1 MINYTRHHVTDAD
14 IAAVVSVLKSDRLTQ
29 GPTVP
34 LLEDELCKVIG
45 CNHAVCV
52 SSGTAGL
59 ALAYLAS
66 ERYAIR
72 TSPISCMATP
82 NAALSVGLQVEF
94 GDTDAMHGLLDP
106 AEHCPRGVLQVPV
119 WLAGKF
125 AQIPEGPCVIDA
137 CQALWHIQLKDA
149 LQWVDGAVI
158 SFHPTKVIAAGEG
171 GAVVTNNPDFAMR
184 IREMRDYGR
193 DVETR
198 RQVRLGLNYR
208 MDEMS
213 AALALSQLSRLDEN
227 IARRSALVDLYDD
240 QLRGVEEIQRI
251 PHSGLSTC
259 YLYQVHCVGVD
270 RDVFRKRLLDR
281 GIETQIHHPP
291 IHLEPYYRKRFGYD
305 DGDFPNAEAFGATV
319 VTLPLY
325 STMTREEVGQVV
337 EAVKG
342 AVHGD

>member
-34 LLEDELCKVIG
+34 LLEDALCKAVG
-45 CNHAVCV
+45 CNYAVCV
-52 SSGTAGL
+52 SSGTAAL

-66 ERYAIR
+66 GCHTIV

-82 NAALSVGLQVEF
+82 NAALMVGLQVEF
-94 GDTDAMHGLLDP
+94 VDADPRHGLMEDQ
-106 AEHCPRGVLQVPV
+106 HQFSHVLQVPI
-119 WLAGKF
+119 WLAGKSTT
-125 AQIPEGPCVIDA
+125 IPESSCVIDA
-137 CQALWHIQLKDA
+137 CQALGHPVLGDA
-149 LQWVDGAVI
+149 LKWVDGAAI

-171 GAVVTNNPDFAMR
+171 GAVLTNNPDFAMR
-184 IREMRDYGR
+184 VKEMRDYGR
-193 DVETR
+193 DIETR
-198 RQVRLGLNYR
+198 RMVRLGMNDR

-213 AALALSQLSRLDEN
+213 AALALSQLSRLQDN

-240 QLRGVEEIQRI
+240 QLKGVEEIQRI

-270 RDVFRKRLLDR
+270 RDVFRKRLLER

-291 IHLEPYYRKRFGYD
+291 IHLEPYYRQRFGYS
-305 DGDFPNAEAFGATV
+305 DGDYPNAEAFGATV
-319 VTLPLY
+319 VTLPLF

-337 EAVKG
+337 ESVKG
-342 AVHGD
+342 AVKDA